1 MYALSLTNHYKPW
14 TVIANIIT
22 DSLRLHNETPVNA
35 GVHHLRTSKFHSQD
49 KEISVPPRLNR

>member
-14 TVIANIIT
+14 TVNTNIT
-22 DSLRLHNETPVNA
+22 AVFLRLHSETPVNA

-49 KEISVPPRLNR
+49 KEIYVPPRLNR